1 MKHEVRYEEYVFK
14 RRVLGIFLL
23 FFLFI
28 AFIVSISTGSYSVG
42 LSDLFKY
49 FWAILTNNTQNLGNI
64 SLIYSLRTCRAL
76 AAVFAGVVLGVSGAM
91 MQCVLRNPLA
101 SPYTLGVNQG
111 AALGAAI
118 AIIYLGGG
126 VLTRTGEGVI
136 ISNPYVIPITAFI
149 GAMSAIAVV
158 LTLAKIRNLSPVGLI
173 LGGVATASFFQAL
186 LFLIQYF
193 STDIQVAAI
202 TFWMFGDF
210 GRAYWDKVL
219 LMAIAALIVI
229 SYAYYRAWSYNAL
242 LMGDDIAKT
251 LNTEPKRIR
260 LESMLIAAFGNA
272 VIVSFVG
279 IIGFVGLIAP
289 HVIRMIIGGNHRYL
303 VPYSA
308 LMGAVLLL
316 FADILGRVIIMP
328 RILPVGIVTTII
340 GIPMLIYL
348 IIRQGESYR

>member
-1 MKHEVRYEEYVFK
+1 MKHEVNYGEYLFK
-14 RRVLGIFLL
+14 RKILGASLV

-28 AFIVSISTGSYSVG
+28 AFIISISVGSYSVG
-42 LSDLFKY
+42 FLGLFRY
-49 FWAILTNNTQNLGNI
+49 FWVLLTNNTQDLGNMP
-64 SLIYSLRTCRAL
+64 LIYSLRTCRAL
-76 AAVFAGVVLGVSGAM
+76 AAIFAGIVLGVSGAM

-126 VLTRTGEGVI
+126 IVTRTGEGVI
-136 ISNPYVIPITAFI
+136 ISNPYVIPIVAFV
-149 GAMSAIAVV
+149 GAMSAVAVV

-210 GRAYWDKVL
+210 GRAYWDKL
-219 LMAIAALIVI
+219 ILMAIAALIVI

-260 LESMLIAAFGNA
+260 LESMLVAAFGNA

-289 HVIRMIIGGNHRYL
+289 HIIRMIIGGNHKYL

-316 FADILGRVIIMP
+316 FADILGRVVIMP
-328 RILPVGIVTTII
+328 RILPVGIVTTLI
-340 GIPMLIYL
+340 GIPMLVYL
-348 IIRQGESYR
+348 IIRQGEGYR